1 MAARLHKQRV
11 GNKLQFLCFT
21 AVQITRRQLSAV
33 ATKEKQEAHQTRI
46 PLIVPPHVVAKAFI
60 VHLSTTSALD
70 ASSKYQW
77 LTKTK
82 LFEGLPAP
90 FSDIDTFFNNEE
102 YVSLKQKFKK
112 SVLQN
117 YAFRKEGKSR
127 NHRFEQKGEEIRLG
141 VLQDL
146 LRFGWSFSDRF
157 LHLNDCFLD
166 FKPKIRIHWVR
177 HHNFY
182 QLDQQPAYVIRTKQR
197 IPLFEQGK

>member
-1 MAARLHKQRV
+1 MPARLLEQRV
-11 GNKLQFLCFT
+11 GNKLQFLRCTVRVFG
-21 AVQITRRQLSAV
+21 RPLCAV
-33 ATKEKQEAHQTRI
+33 ATKEKQEARQTGI

-60 VHLSTTSALD
+60 VHPSTTSAFD

-82 LFEGLPAP
+82 LFDGLPAP
-90 FSDIDTFFNNEE
+90 FTNIDTFFNDEE
-102 YVSLKQKFKK
+102 YVSLNQRFTK

-127 NHRFEQKGEEIRLG
+127 NHRFEQKGDEIRLG

-157 LHLNDCFLD
+157 LHLKNCFLD
-166 FKPKIRIHWVR
+166 F
-177 HHNFY
+177 
-182 QLDQQPAYVIRTKQR
+182 
-197 IPLFEQGK
+197 

>member
-90 FSDIDTFFNNEE
+90 FSDIDTFFNNQE
-102 YVSLKQKFKK
+102 YASLKQKFKE

-117 YAFRKEGKSR
+117 FAFRKELLAKAGITDLNRKAR
-127 NHRFEQKGEEIRLG
+127 KLG
-141 VLQDL
+141 WE
-146 LRFGWSFSDRF
+146 F
-157 LHLNDCFLD
+157 C
-166 FKPKIRIHWVR
+166 KIC
-177 HHNFY
+177 
-182 QLDQQPAYVIRTKQR
+182 
-197 IPLFEQGK
+197 

>member
-1 MAARLHKQRV
+1 MAARLLEQRV
-11 GNKLQFLCFT
+11 GNKLQFLHYT
-21 AVQITRRQLSAV
+21 MRVTRRRLCAV
-33 ATKEKQEAHQTRI
+33 ATKEKEEAHQTGI
-46 PLIVPPHVVAKAFI
+46 PLIVPPHVIAKAFI
-60 VHLSTTSALD
+60 VHPSTTSAFD
-70 ASSKYQW
+70 ACSKYQW

-90 FSDIDTFFNNEE
+90 FSNINTFFNDEE
-102 YVSLKQKFKK
+102 YVALQQKFKK

-117 YAFRKEGKSR
+117 FAFRKEGKSR

-141 VLQDL
+141 VLQDF

-166 FKPKIRIHWVR
+166 FQPKIRIHWVR

-182 QLDQQPAYVIRTKQR
+182 QLDQQPAYVIRTKQSL
-197 IPLFEQGK
+197 PLFEQGK